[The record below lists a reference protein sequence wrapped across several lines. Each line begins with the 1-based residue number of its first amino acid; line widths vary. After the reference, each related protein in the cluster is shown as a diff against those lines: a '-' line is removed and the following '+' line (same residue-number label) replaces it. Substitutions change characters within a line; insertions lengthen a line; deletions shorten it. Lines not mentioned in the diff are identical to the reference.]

1 MFHSTHVYTYISQAN
16 GGILDCPCL
25 DNLVSNMLLYALL
38 LSPEQEVSL
47 YEASHDLEYLD
58 MVVQESLRMYP
69 SLPRY
74 IK

>member
-1 MFHSTHVYTYISQAN
+1 MYTYISQAN
-16 GGILDCPCL
+16 GGILDCLCL
-25 DNLVSNMLLYALL
+25 DNLVSNMLLYELL

-47 YEASHDLEYLD
+47 YEASHDLQYLD